1 MFRPTIKHL
10 IEIYYRAWK
19 KAPGEFK
26 EKIESVC
33 IQDYM
38 KNAILLHRSSPVIS
52 KVRMVGFKSSAVV
65 TCASCCLFHPK
76 KKISSADFVLLP
88 LEKRLRPC
96 GKNAQRPLQ
105 AHSLEISEC
114 KKADGQSHVLHTR
127 WRFLSAEFSF
137 FFFFRRQVPNFEVRA
152 NAAHLLTEAF
162 PLHDPAHSPQAVEA
176 AIQKQLDM
184 AMVKNKN
191 LKKNSCK

>member
-76 KKISSADFVLLP
+76 KKF
-88 LEKRLRPC
+88 
-96 GKNAQRPLQ
+96 PLQ
-105 AHSLEISEC
+105 ILYYFHS
-114 KKADGQSHVLHTR
+114 KKGCDPVEKMLNDLYKPILWKSLSVRRRMDSRTCCTR
-127 WRFLSAEFSF
+127 VGVSCPLNSPF

-184 AMVKNKN
+184 AMVKKQKSKEK
-191 LKKNSCK
+191 LL